1 MDGALYERLLY
12 AAKIGDVDT
21 LRALITSGVD
31 VNAHPITGTALH
43 EAVRWKGEEHG
54 VEEEFH
60 AAAIEFLL
68 ENGADP
74 NIADHRGRTP
84 LHSAALNANS
94 FSIRRLL
101 DAGADPN
108 AKAIVQT
115 DYLGGVGGGGVPLHS
130 ACTLEKQDSAACVQM
145 LIQAGARVDE
155 ENDIGETP
163 LFISMIR
170 RDGTLVKLLLRA
182 GAKIEGA
189 REVALSRRRGPSR
202 ANLDLIAAVEKAG
215 GWPAFVLAHRRVVV
229 GLVTKCAPLPT
240 DGLVTKC
247 APLPTDAAAHVASFL
262 WPEGGF

>member
-21 LRALITSGVD
+21 LRALITSGVE
-31 VNAHPITGTALH
+31 VNAHPTLGTALH

-74 NIADHRGRTP
+74 NIVDHRGRTP

-108 AKAIVQT
+108 AAIVQT

-215 GWPAFVLAHRRVVV
+215 GWRAFVLAHRRVVV
-229 GLVTKCAPLPT
+229 
-240 DGLVTKC
+240 GLVTKC

>member
-1 MDGALYERLLY
+1 MSDGDSATAGTAQSQLDDASLGSSNCSSAGSYGGGAPRQPTARSAPRDAAARGGKSQRRGGPLDAGGGSGAPRSPGGKRSTFKMSGAKDREDRARERSTAKVMEEAQAMDGALYERLLY

-31 VNAHPITGTALH
+31 INAHPTLGTALH

-74 NIADHRGRTP
+74 NIVDHRGRTP

-108 AKAIVQT
+108 A
-115 DYLGGVGGGGVPLHS
+115 S
-130 ACTLEKQDSAACVQM
+130 
-145 LIQAGARVDE
+145 
-155 ENDIGETP
+155 
-163 LFISMIR
+163 
-170 RDGTLVKLLLRA
+170 VKT
-182 GAKIEGA
+182 KIK
-189 REVALSRRRGPSR
+189 S
-202 ANLDLIAAVEKAG
+202 
-215 GWPAFVLAHRRVVV
+215 
-229 GLVTKCAPLPT
+229 
-240 DGLVTKC
+240 
-247 APLPTDAAAHVASFL
+247 
-262 WPEGGF
+262 